1 MEAGMKKNTISILL
15 MLLIASGC
23 GTAATENS
31 SGEASE
37 AKASTNEVSA
47 MNELDFIEYRPE
59 TGVSK
64 TFTSQGKQLF
74 TEYIVDQNA
83 EYIQRMITLGD
94 METTQIVKWTE
105 DRAAVVEENQV
116 SSKESML
123 EGYESVEE
131 VEALLDHSDK
141 TEGLEMTTV
150 DTVEVPYG
158 SFHDVIKVTKKQD
171 QMMITL
177 FYAKGIGMIKQVYE
191 TEDSSEKEVAELTE
205 IQ

>member
-1 MEAGMKKNTISILL
+1 
-15 MLLIASGC
+15 MLLIATGC
-23 GTAATENS
+23 GTASTENS
-31 SGEASE
+31 SSE
-37 AKASTNEVSA
+37 ADKSKSGTNEISTI
-47 MNELDFIEYRPE
+47 NELDFIDYRPE
-59 TGVSK
+59 TGVTK

-83 EYIQRMITLGD
+83 EYIQRIITLGD
-94 METTQIVKWTE
+94 MQTTQIVKWTE
-105 DRAAVVEENQV
+105 DRAAVVEEAQL

-131 VEALLDHSDK
+131 VEVLLDHSQK
-141 TEGLEMTTV
+141 HEGVEMTTV

-158 SFHDVIKVTKKQD
+158 SFHNVIKVTKKQD
-171 QMMITL
+171 QVMITI

-191 TEDSSEKEVAELTE
+191 TTDTSEKEVAELAG

>member
-1 MEAGMKKNTISILL
+1 

-23 GTAATENS
+23 GTAATEDR
-31 SGEASE
+31 SGEAGE
-37 AKASTNEVSA
+37 AKAGTNEVSA
-47 MNELDFIEYRPE
+47 MNELDFIHYRPE
-59 TGVSK
+59 TGVTKS
-64 TFTSQGKQLF
+64 FTSQGKQLF

-83 EYIQRMITLGD
+83 NYIQRIITLGE
-94 METTQIVKWTE
+94 MQTTQIVKWTE
-105 DRAAVVEENQV
+105 DRAAVVEESQL

-131 VEALLDHSDK
+131 VESLLDPTEK
-141 TEGLEMTTV
+141 NEGLEMSIV

-158 SFHDVIKVTKKQD
+158 SFHDVIKVTRKQD

-177 FYAKGIGMIKQVYE
+177 FYAKGVGMIKQVYE
-191 TEDSSEKEVAELTE
+191 TQDNSEKEVAELAE